1 MCIWSYWDSVCLH
14 HCFSALLK
22 VRERRILGEEG
33 GGEEQIYLGI
43 NRFGSAIQHLSA
55 AFSASLL
62 PSVRRAQ
69 KSDWKVSLWACSIL
83 GKNLKKKKPK
93 PKPIPWNKK
102 IMLVKWSVLYPCPV
116 SKQSLTGRGAALCPP
131 WLPDPRIRLKRSGLS
146 SFFPFPLP
154 IPALIFF
161 SSWNRVSD
169 SLSPFQWGKKNLF
182 AFSITTFTDNHED
195 FANHLSGCTWNSSC
209 CNDPGE
215 RKGGSWWMKR
225 KG

>member
-1 MCIWSYWDSVCLH
+1 MVILRLCLLA
-14 HCFSALLK
+14 SLLFCLIK
-22 VRERRILGEEG
+22 SQREENIGRRRRGRRN
-33 GGEEQIYLGI
+33 EQIYLGI
-43 NRFGSAIQHLSA
+43 NRFGSAIQQSSA

-83 GKNLKKKKPK
+83 GKNLKKKNPK
-93 PKPIPWNKK
+93 PKQIPWNKK

-116 SKQSLTGRGAALCPP
+116 SKQSLPSRGAVLCPP

-161 SSWNRVSD
+161 
-169 SLSPFQWGKKNLF
+169 FQLKQSKWFFEPISMREKKPICLQHYHLHRQPWGLCKSFEWVYLK
-182 AFSITTFTDNHED
+182 
-195 FANHLSGCTWNSSC
+195 
-209 CNDPGE
+209 
-215 RKGGSWWMKR
+215 
-225 KG
+225 

>member
-1 MCIWSYWDSVCLH
+1 MVILRLCLLA
-14 HCFSALLK
+14 ALLFCLIK
-22 VRERRILGEEG
+22 SQREENIGRRRRGRRN
-33 GGEEQIYLGI
+33 EQIYLGI
-43 NRFGSAIQHLSA
+43 NRFGSAIQQLSA

-93 PKPIPWNKK
+93 PKQIPWNKK

-116 SKQSLTGRGAALCPP
+116 SKQSLPSRGAALCPP

-169 SLSPFQWGKKNLF
+169 SLSPFQWGKKKPICLQ
-182 AFSITTFTDNHED
+182 HY
-195 FANHLSGCTWNSSC
+195 HLHRQPWGLCKPFEWVHL
-209 CNDPGE
+209 
-215 RKGGSWWMKR
+215 K
-225 KG
+225 